1 MLEVEIVLSWSQGFH
16 NSTRNAHNR
25 RPRWN
30 RFDHHRAR
38 ADPCA
43 IPNGNGSQNSGVGS
57 NNDTVSQRGMA
68 FLFFKGRTAHHDAF
82 INEAIVTDLCR
93 LSNDHAHSVIDEEPP
108 SKLCPWMN
116 LDSRKPAIK
125 V

>member
-1 MLEVEIVLSWSQGFH
+1 MLEVEILLFWSQGFH
-16 NSTRNAHNR
+16 NSPRNAHTR

-38 ADPCA
+38 ADPCT
-43 IPNGNGSQNSGVGS
+43 IPNCNGSQNSGVGS
-57 NNDTVSQRGMA
+57 NNDTVSQSGMA
-68 FLFFKGRTAHHDAF
+68 FLFFKGRTAHHNAF
-82 INEAIVTDLCR
+82 INETIVTDLGC
-93 LSNDHAHSVIDEEPP
+93 LSNYDAHSVIDEEPP

-116 LDSRKPAIK
+116 LDSRKQAIK